1 MHQKQS
7 DSNEDWSLFAS
18 GLTFLEHF
26 GPWLIELDNFEA
38 ELLNEIKS
46 LEEFS
51 SSSMMNQ
58 EKADI
63 SESAWKFNILQF
75 CAPARFG
82 EFQVWLKKIISTF
95 PIDYGL
101 KWSRKQI
108 LTSLRYS

>member
-38 ELLNEIKS
+38 ELLNEIKA

-58 EKADI
+58 EKTDI

-82 EFQVWLKKIISTF
+82 EFQVWLKRIYRNFSHRLWTQVVNKTNF
-95 PIDYGL
+95 NQF
-101 KWSRKQI
+101 KV
-108 LTSLRYS
+108 

>member
-38 ELLNEIKS
+38 ELLNEIQT

-58 EKADI
+58 EKADV

-82 EFQVWLKKIISTF
+82 EFQVWLQRINLYLF
-95 PIDYGL
+95 H
-101 KWSRKQI
+101 
-108 LTSLRYS
+108 SLLAIVVKNRTKF